1 MFWSTFIER
10 TKILVKMAGKFWA
23 HLSNQNKNIRFDRAE
38 HDSLGPVPSFRFF
51 RKSGDRYVLV
61 ACCSES
67 DKGARAAYHAA
78 VSKGVGNDDL
88 VEMAKFVRSS
98 VKEVK

>member
-1 MFWSTFIER
+1 
-10 TKILVKMAGKFWA
+10 
-23 HLSNQNKNIRFDRAE
+23 
-38 HDSLGPVPSFRFF
+38 LGPVPSFRFF

-67 DKGARAAYHAA
+67 NKGARAAYHAA